1 MRFAKLEIKSI
12 LALFLSQYDYELV
25 HKNGE
30 KVTELPEPYRDNLCV
45 PVLKLCSENF
55 CVVHMIIYYGV
66 GSKFH
71 LRRPFVSDSI
81 SFQASPNKDGPFVTL
96 DVKYTRLVE

>member
-45 PVLKLCSENF
+45 SVLYL
-55 CVVHMIIYYGV
+55 
-66 GSKFH
+66 
-71 LRRPFVSDSI
+71 
-81 SFQASPNKDGPFVTL
+81 TL
-96 DVKYTRLVE
+96 F